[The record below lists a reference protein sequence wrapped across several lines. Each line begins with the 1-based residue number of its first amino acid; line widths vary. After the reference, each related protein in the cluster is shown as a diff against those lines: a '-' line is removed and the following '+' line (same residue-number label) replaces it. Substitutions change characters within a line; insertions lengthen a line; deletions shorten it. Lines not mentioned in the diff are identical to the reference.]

1 LDTEEGTSITGLC
14 QGRREALGCTEE
26 QPKRRQATMQTPGP
40 VGRHET
46 TNVRTKGSA
55 SNVNGVTYHIP
66 SGGWNVRLYWTVVK
80 VSNEQRVF
88 YDRRHH

>member
-1 LDTEEGTSITGLC
+1 MLSDTEEGTSITGLC
-14 QGRREALGCTEE
+14 RGRREALDCTEE

-40 VGRHET
+40 VGRRKT
-46 TNVRTKGSA
+46 TNVRSNGSG
-55 SNVNGVTYHIP
+55 SNVNGVTCHIL

-88 YDRRHH
+88 L